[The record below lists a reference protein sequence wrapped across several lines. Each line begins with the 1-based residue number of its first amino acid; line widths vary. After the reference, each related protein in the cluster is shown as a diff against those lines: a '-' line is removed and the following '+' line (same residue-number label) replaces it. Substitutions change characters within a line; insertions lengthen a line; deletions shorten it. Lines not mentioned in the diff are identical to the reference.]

1 MQKLIFLL
9 SLLAGN
15 PTFSQEAT
23 NSSGS
28 TTQTSPQAQEN
39 NKITATMTYRCENT
53 LTKKNTKTIIF
64 TFLSILMEEGYI
76 SNFTANSENNSFS
89 FTANTADA
97 IHSIHVFFI
106 RFLPM
111 NDGIS
116 LKIESSDPSLEAA
129 PNTHILASMDKNNV
143 FLPPLFIHLL
153 DAANIPFLSFPADEY
168 TSSNSRFL
176 ISVERIN
183 FNNFLESVDKT
194 TLEIF
199 LRDCYRKI
207 ETQLI
212 PSLSTTSTPKTNLN
226 QEETVATTTLG
237 FRYTIPNDELAFNF
251 YLLLEDYIKPI
262 ILNDSS
268 SVNSLSDLRCID
280 GTVTVLVGIK
290 DASKIGD
297 LILYLQSLS
306 PVDNTGISAYI
317 IKNEEATYVVLPTN
331 TSKKVTIPSFF
342 NLENFNIEK
351 TFKTKEKY
359 AKWLKKTFPHYAP
372 EYKEGLKK
380 FLKQKEKRNNIEKNI
395 KNIKQL

>member
-9 SLLAGN
+9 SLLPGN

-23 NSSGS
+23 NSSGP
-28 TTQTSPQAQEN
+28 TTQTSPQIQEKN
-39 NKITATMTYRCENT
+39 EIIATMTYRCKND
-53 LTKKNTKTIIF
+53 LTKKNTETIIF
-64 TFLSILMEEGYI
+64 TFLSILMKEGYI
-76 SNFTANSENNSFS
+76 SNFTTNSKNNSFS

-116 LKIESSDPSLEAA
+116 LKIESSDPSLEVA
-129 PNTHILASMDKNNV
+129 PNTHILASMDEDNV

-153 DAANIPFLSFPADEY
+153 DAADIPWLRFPADEY
-168 TSSNSRFL
+168 TPTDLRSLIVVRRSMFEDFL
-176 ISVERIN
+176 QNPNYQMTQNKLLDHYANIN
-183 FNNFLESVDKT
+183 
-194 TLEIF
+194 
-199 LRDCYRKI
+199 
-207 ETQLI
+207 QPLI
-212 PSLSTTSTPKTNLN
+212 PPAATTNTPQTNLN
-226 QEETVATTTLG
+226 QEETVVTTTLG

-268 SVNSLSDLRCID
+268 SINSLSVLRCID

-290 DASKIGD
+290 DASKTGD

-306 PVDNTGISAYI
+306 PVNNTSILAYI
-317 IKNEEATYVVLPTN
+317 IKNEETTYVVMPTN
-331 TSKKVTIPSFF
+331 TSKKVTIPSLF
-342 NLENFNIEK
+342 NLENSNREK
-351 TFKTKEKY
+351 IFMTKKQY
-359 AKWLKKTFPHYAP
+359 AKWLKKKFPNYSP
-372 EYKEGLKK
+372 EYREGLVK
-380 FLKQKEKRNNIEKNI
+380 LLEQNEKRNNTEKKF